1 MLNLRSILKYSFR
14 LLLIVVLSTS
24 AAEAASAKTIY
35 QSNSFIDSNALD
47 YFDNLYKREDYKN
60 YLLATEYVQ
69 ISQYNYTTYYYM
81 CLTND
86 KIDTSNSLNVSSN
99 CEKMYVYYRQNNIYN
114 LESYNDNELNV
125 QNSVYYSTSKT
136 INHVEK
142 MLILLNVGL
151 FTFFLTFVL
160 FKLFGG

>member
-1 MLNLRSILKYSFR
+1 MLNLKSILKYSFR
-14 LLLIVVLSTS
+14 LLLIVVLSTF
-24 AAEAASAKTIY
+24 ATDVASAKTIY
-35 QSNSFIDSNALD
+35 QSNSFIDSNVLD
-47 YFDNLYKREDYKN
+47 YFDNLYKRENYKN

-86 KIDTSNSLNVSSN
+86 PIDTSNSLNVSSS
-99 CEKMYVYYRQNNIYN
+99 CDKMYVYYRQNNVYN
-114 LESYNDNELNV
+114 LETYNDNNLVV

-136 INHVEK
+136 VNHVEK
-142 MLILLNVGL
+142 LLVLLNIGL
-151 FTFFLTFVL
+151 FSFFLTFIL